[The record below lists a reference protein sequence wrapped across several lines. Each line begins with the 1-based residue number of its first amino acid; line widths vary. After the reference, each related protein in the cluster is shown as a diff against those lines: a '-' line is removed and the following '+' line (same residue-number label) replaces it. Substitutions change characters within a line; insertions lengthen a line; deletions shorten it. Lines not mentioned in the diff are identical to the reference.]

1 MSVKFM
7 RKTRTIVLVLISLLL
22 LASCNTEQTPGSIS
36 GRVVL
41 EDGAS
46 LAGLAITATG
56 EDGSTYK
63 ALPDAKGNFSFE
75 GMNAG
80 TYTVTFSKPDYKSV
94 IKDSVSVSNGKTA
107 DIGTVQLN
115 FVFGYVKGKITDNE
129 GNPLSGATVTIIG
142 TNIRKYSATT
152 DNSGNYSIKTKV
164 GLYKELDA
172 HCNCWSGHFTL
183 GSQLQVSENK
193 TASIATVYQL
203 ELTHNFEMYEMKE
216 PTKTATGYRKYR
228 CSTCGLEKTEEL
240 AKAGSA
246 KWAGVRVSPYGMLE
260 SFGRYPDVDQMTG
273 FAANMESCFEGSI
286 GAYILI
292 VGTVDEDQW
301 TCHLDFPLSKSID
314 KAYGSEEDNFEEYLT
329 AFDKA
334 GYSVW
339 LQVEPGDANLVE
351 LATEVMN
358 RYKNHSCVKGFG
370 IDVEWYKPAGTDG
383 YGTVLTEKEAIKVLN
398 TVQSINSNYTVFVK
412 HWDEKWLPKNIN
424 GLIYIDDS
432 QQHRSLSRMCEVF
445 ADWAEHFA
453 PSPVMFQIGY
463 DDGRKSDRTYIWG
476 PNADPHFTNPAKQL
490 GEAILEGCDF
500 GNDVGII
507 WVDFTLKE
515 AMDAIEAQE

>member
-7 RKTRTIVLVLISLLL
+7 RLTRTLVLVLISLLL

-94 IKDSVSVSNGKTA
+94 TKDSVSVSNGKTA
-107 DIGTVQLN
+107 DIGTVQLD

-152 DNSGNYSIKTKV
+152 DTSGNYSIKTKV

-246 KWAGVRVSPYGMLE
+246 KWAGVRVSPYGMWE
-260 SFGRYPDVDQMTG
+260 SFGRYPDVDQMTS

-370 IDVEWYKPAGTDG
+370 IDVEWYKPAGTNG
-383 YGTVLTEKEAIKVLN
+383 RGTKLSEEPATVNAVLSAVRN
-398 TVQSINSNYTVFVK
+398 INSKYTVFVK
-412 HWDEKWLPKNIN
+412 HWDQRWLPEAKT
-424 GLIYIDDS
+424 GLVFVNDS
-432 QQHRSLSRMCEVF
+432 QGFRTGKDSTALERMCDEF
-445 ADWAEHFA
+445 ADWAETYA
-453 PSPVMFQIGY
+453 PCPVMFQIGY
-463 DDGRKSDRTYIWG
+463 DADKNRIWG
-476 PNADPHFTNPAKQL
+476 SMENPAKQL
-490 GEAILEGCDF
+490 GDAILEGCDF